1 MSALWWLLGLLG
13 GASLLLIAVPL
24 RLRAEGEISDE
35 VIEGW
40 ARLCWGG
47 GLLVIEVHSARGLR
61 LRFLW
66 VWLGLKRRSK
76 DAAAL
81 AQRKAKQ
88 EAKRKAKQE
97 AKRKAKQEAKRKA
110 KRARPGALWWWARRD
125 VLTEILRRAARALDL
140 YADLDVVLGAQDPAK
155 TAWLAQ
161 VLPPLLRAL
170 PLEARIELSWVEP
183 RLVVAGRA
191 GLRLW
196 GLAMLGFALGLLG
209 DARIRQTLFAARGA
223 KRK

>member
-88 EAKRKAKQE
+88 EAKRKAK
-97 AKRKAKQEAKRKA
+97 
-110 KRARPGALWWWARRD
+110 RARPGALWWWARRD
-125 VLTEILRRAARALDL
+125 VLTGILRRAARALDL